1 MEYHVM
7 WEIDIEADSPVDAAI
22 IAKQIQL
29 NPASIANMFTVT
41 DMQCRMTDIDLDDY
55 KED

>member
-1 MEYHVM
+1 M

-22 IAKQIQL
+22 IAKQIQP

-41 DMQCRMTDIDLDDY
+41 DTQCRMTDIDLDDY
-55 KED
+55 KEA

>member
-1 MEYHVM
+1 M

-41 DMQCRMTDIDLDDY
+41 DTQCRMTDIDLDDY
-55 KED
+55 KEA